1 MIKKVYEFPDMSY
14 AEKKFIADYR
24 EREKDAA
31 EAFAE
36 AEKKSV
42 IRTLSF
48 AEEGKFEP
56 DSAAEK
62 IYFAGGDYY
71 VYCED
76 KKVYKA
82 VKNDS
87 SGTYEFTAG
96 SKVYSEAPHVI
107 AVKKNGKKKILVF
120 GKDGAEIFGESAA
133 VSVPYGKVCAVA
145 GGRLFVASGR
155 EIKFSEAFDC
165 VNFSTGTSGAAG
177 VIGVGGDE
185 GEVVCMGAIGDEL
198 VILCKR
204 KALVLTATG
213 DISEWKLK
221 RVATEGFSV
230 EEGSAAWCNGKAVF
244 RSGKKLYVFY
254 KSALTAAKS
263 VIDDKNIAF
272 AGSACAFLSVY
283 LLPAESGNEK
293 YIYAYDS
300 ATGEEFSL
308 PYYPLLSEKGGAAY
322 DGDNGK
328 VLGLEF
334 DTKVVTA
341 GEGFSP
347 DGTEDFGT
355 ADNKL
360 LVRIVLKT
368 TGIGKVKVSGDSDSK
383 IYLLSSGMNV
393 VNVGIT
399 SREFKIEYSG
409 FSAGKGAVFAEFVYC
424 VRGY

>member
-1 MIKKVYEFPDMSY
+1 
-14 AEKKFIADYR
+14 
-24 EREKDAA
+24 
-31 EAFAE
+31 
-36 AEKKSV
+36 
-42 IRTLSF
+42 
-48 AEEGKFEP
+48 
-56 DSAAEK
+56 
-62 IYFAGGDYY
+62 
-71 VYCED
+71 
-76 KKVYKA
+76 
-82 VKNDS
+82 
-87 SGTYEFTAG
+87 
-96 SKVYSEAPHVI
+96 
-107 AVKKNGKKKILVF
+107 
-120 GKDGAEIFGESAA
+120 
-133 VSVPYGKVCAVA
+133 
-145 GGRLFVASGR
+145 
-155 EIKFSEAFDC
+155 
-165 VNFSTGTSGAAG
+165 
-177 VIGVGGDE
+177 
-185 GEVVCMGAIGDEL
+185 MGAIGDEL

-308 PYYPLLSEKGGAAY
+308 PYYPLLSERGGAAY

-383 IYLLSSGMNV
+383 IYPLSSGMNV